1 MYFWIGTVR
10 HKIFTSFEYGR
21 KINTKKL
28 WKKLYL
34 GISLIGL
41 WIFFTHLYGIIV
53 SNPEKIEENFDSIH
67 EDFNGTSF
75 QSNEDLFNST
85 NLNQSEIIDVQ
96 KKYLYREG
104 LSTAAKLMMLYPIGA
119 VGFSAGFYF

>member
-1 MYFWIGTVR
+1 M
-10 HKIFTSFEYGR
+10 
-21 KINTKKL
+21 
-28 WKKLYL
+28 
-34 GISLIGL
+34 
-41 WIFFTHLYGIIV
+41 
-53 SNPEKIEENFDSIH
+53 SNPEKIEENFDSIY

-85 NLNQSEIIDVQ
+85 HLNQSEIIDVQ

-119 VGFSAGFYF
+119 VGFRQGSFFNQKFSKIPIFKTSFFYKTMKKIWSNLKL

>member
-1 MYFWIGTVR
+1 MK
-10 HKIFTSFEYGR
+10 KI
-21 KINTKKL
+21 
-28 WKKLYL
+28 YL

-53 SNPEKIEENFDSIH
+53 SNPAKIEENFESIY

-104 LSTAAKLMMLYPIGA
+104 LSSAAKLMMLYPIGA
-119 VGFSAGFYF
+119 VGFSQGSFLIRNFQKS

>member
-1 MYFWIGTVR
+1 MTLLRGFTVL
-10 HKIFTSFEYGR
+10 T
-21 KINTKKL
+21 N
-28 WKKLYL
+28 LYL
-34 GISLIGL
+34 SISLIGL

-53 SNPEKIEENFDSIH
+53 SNPEKIEENFEWIH

-85 NLNQSEIIDVQ
+85 HLNQSEIIDVQ

-119 VGFSAGFYF
+119 VGFSQGSFLVRNFQKSQFSSAPFRPFR